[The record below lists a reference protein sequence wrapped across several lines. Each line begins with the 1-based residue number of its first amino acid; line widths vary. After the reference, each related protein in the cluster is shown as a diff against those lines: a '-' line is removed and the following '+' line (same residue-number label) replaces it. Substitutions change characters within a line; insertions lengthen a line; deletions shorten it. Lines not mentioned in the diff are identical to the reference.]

1 MKKLFSLVAVLA
13 IIAVSNCTQIPENND
28 PILGVWTLS
37 SVSLQLSE
45 SNAVRQEWIFNDAYL
60 GRFHRYEG
68 NTLVFS
74 SDFDWEAN
82 NDSYTIAY
90 KDNSLENITVI
101 FNAAGDPEQLE
112 LQNGDTFAIRD

>member
-37 SVSLQLSE
+37 NVSLQLSE
-45 SNAVRQEWIFNDAYL
+45 SNTVRQEWIFNDAYL

-82 NDSYTIAY
+82 NKSYTISY
-90 KDNSLENITVI
+90 KDNSLDNITVI
-101 FNAAGDPEQLE
+101 FNAAGDPEELE
-112 LQNGDTFAIRD
+112 LQNGDTFAIRE

>member
-37 SVSLQLSE
+37 TISLELTE
-45 SNAVRQEWIFNDAYL
+45 SNTVRQEWIFNDAFL

-74 SDFDWEAN
+74 SDFGWEVS
-82 NDSYTIAY
+82 DDLYTISY
-90 KDNSLENITVI
+90 RDDSLENITVI
-101 FNAAGDPEQLE
+101 FNAAGEPEQLE
-112 LQNGDTFAIRD
+112 LQNGETFAIRE

>member
-37 SVSLQLSE
+37 TIALEATE
-45 SNAVRQEWIFNDAYL
+45 SSMQREEWIFNDAFL

-68 NTLVFS
+68 SRIVFS
-74 SDFDWEAN
+74 SDFGWEVN
-82 NDSYTIAY
+82 NDIYTISYRDEALG
-90 KDNSLENITVI
+90 NSTVI
-101 FNAAGDPEQLE
+101 RNASGEPEQLE
-112 LQNGDTFAIRD
+112 LQNGETFAVRE

>member
-45 SNAVRQEWIFNDAYL
+45 SNTVRQEWIFNDAYL

-82 NDSYTIAY
+82 NKSYTISY
-90 KDNSLENITVI
+90 KDNSLDNITVI
-101 FNAAGDPEQLE
+101 FNAAGDPEELE
-112 LQNGDTFAIRD
+112 LQNGDTFAIRE

>member
-45 SNAVRQEWIFNDAYL
+45 SNTVRQEWIFNDAYL

-74 SDFDWEAN
+74 SDFDWEVDN
-82 NDSYTIAY
+82 KEYTLSYRDT
-90 KDNSLENITVI
+90 SLENITVV
-101 FNAAGDPEQLE
+101 FNASGEPEQLE
-112 LQNGDTFAIRD
+112 LQNGETFAIRE